1 MNFKK
6 VRMFFWK
13 GIVVNDIVFFEIV
26 EYNNKR
32 VNVSIMIVG
41 ICINIGRFILY
52 FIIGKII
59 MII

>member
-1 MNFKK
+1 
-6 VRMFFWK
+6 MFFRK
-13 GIVVNDIVFFEIV
+13 GIAVNDIVFFEIV